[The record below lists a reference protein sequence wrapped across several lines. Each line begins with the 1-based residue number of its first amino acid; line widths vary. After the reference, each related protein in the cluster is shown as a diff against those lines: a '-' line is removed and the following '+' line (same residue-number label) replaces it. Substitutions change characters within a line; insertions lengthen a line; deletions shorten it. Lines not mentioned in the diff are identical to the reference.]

1 MTGYGLTEG
10 QYGPPFYG
18 PRRTATMRHS
28 IHRHVMALRASR
40 AAAAARFGPPPP
52 TSHGLGYPRGIG
64 YCEGPAVG
72 APAGAS
78 VTQQQL
84 VQVQAQG
91 GDGLSQGGAEK
102 KR

>member
-1 MTGYGLTEG
+1 
-10 QYGPPFYG
+10 
-18 PRRTATMRHS
+18 
-28 IHRHVMALRASR
+28 
-40 AAAAARFGPPPP
+40 
-52 TSHGLGYPRGIG
+52 
-64 YCEGPAVG
+64 VG

-102 KR
+102 KRLKKDSKSSKKSKTEEETKKTKKTDKID